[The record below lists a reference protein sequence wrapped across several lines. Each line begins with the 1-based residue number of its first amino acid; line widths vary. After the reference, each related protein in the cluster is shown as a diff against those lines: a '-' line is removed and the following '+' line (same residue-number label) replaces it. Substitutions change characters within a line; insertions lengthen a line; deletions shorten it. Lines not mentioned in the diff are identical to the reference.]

1 MSNKRVRLSDQV
13 RAAVDAS
20 GMSRYRLCKML
31 EVSESTL
38 SRFMAGT
45 MGLSMDVLDH
55 LADALNLNLAGN
67 PTKPADRR
75 RKAR

>member
-1 MSNKRVRLSDQV
+1 MSNKRVKLSDQV

-45 MGLSMDVLDH
+45 MGLSIDLLDH
-55 LADALNLNLAGN
+55 LADTLNLNLADN
-67 PTKPADRR
+67 PKPAQRR